1 MKEKL
6 KQILSKSLVV
16 SLKDDQLDKID
27 KACHDIVEDM
37 DYELADKLICFV
49 VGNREDESLQ
59 EEVEDKIKD
68 ASPKVG
74 LIPDVIYRACCQYVV
89 WLAVKGNQLCDSM
102 RACISLMVRNAMLLR
117 KLRGVKLPAPEVMPE
132 LYGAWDEYLQKEEPD
147 TSLDES
153 MKMATDVLS
162 NMDYF
167 TTTAIDDK
175 RAEIVRK
182 WAYDAVIT
190 LLRTRFNDSRDNYIE
205 EKTQSERMTMAVRDW
220 VRNLPM
226 TTLNTDGL
234 KSIVGLFS
242 QEELNQKYSVKD
254 LLETL
259 NEYDLSIEDGEVMN
273 SSVLISAL
281 SDEEMKKE
289 LGDAKLS
296 LLEYGIYLYYE
307 LIAEKLIEE

>member
-6 KQILSKSLVV
+6 KQILRKSLVV
-16 SLKDDQLDKID
+16 PLKDDQLDEID
-27 KACHDIVEDM
+27 KACRSIVEDM

-59 EEVEDKIKD
+59 EEVEDKIKE
-68 ASPKVG
+68 ASPEAG
-74 LIPDVIYRACCQYVV
+74 MIPDVIYKACCLYVV
-89 WLAVKGNQLCDSM
+89 WLAVKGNQLDDTM
-102 RACISLMVRNAMLLR
+102 RAGVSLMVRNAMLLR

-132 LYGAWDEYLQKEEPD
+132 LYVEWDEYLQKEEPKTD
-147 TSLDES
+147 LDES
-153 MKMATDVLS
+153 MKMAADVLS

-167 TTTAIDDK
+167 TTTVIDDK

-190 LLRTRFNDSRDNYIE
+190 LLRTRFNDSRDKYIGE
-205 EKTQSERMTMAVRDW
+205 ETQSERMTMAVRDW

-226 TTLNTDGL
+226 TALNTDGV
-234 KSIVGLFS
+234 KTIIGLFP
-242 QEELNQKYSVKD
+242 QEELNQKYCVKN

-259 NEYDLSIEDGEVMN
+259 NEYDLLIEDGEAMN

-289 LGDAKLS
+289 LGDVKLS

>member
-16 SLKDDQLDKID
+16 PLKDDQLDKID

-49 VGNREDESLQ
+49 VGNREYESLQ

-68 ASPKVG
+68 ASPEVG

-89 WLAVKGNQLCDSM
+89 WLAVKGNQLGDSM
-102 RACISLMVRNAMLLR
+102 RAGISLMVRNAMLLR
-117 KLRGVKLPAPEVMPE
+117 KLRGVKLPAPEVIPE
-132 LYGAWDEYLQKEEPD
+132 LYGAWDEYLQREEPD

-167 TTTAIDDK
+167 TTTKIDDK

-190 LLRTRFNDSRDNYIE
+190 LLRTRFNDSRDNYIGE
-205 EKTQSERMTMAVRDW
+205 ETQSERMTMAVRDW
-220 VRNLPM
+220 IRNLPI

-234 KSIVGLFS
+234 KTIVGLFS

-259 NEYDLSIEDGEVMN
+259 NEYDLSIEDGDVMN

-281 SDEEMKKE
+281 SNEEMKKE
-289 LGDAKLS
+289 LSDVKLS